1 MKLSES
7 FEMYQ
12 NLYKS
17 GMNKAIQN
25 AMRIQEMGMNF
36 SKVIEGGIS
45 NVSQSAQ
52 IMKGFQTSY
61 QDNINGLAKALEDM
75 QNKQIKQLGSA
86 MQFWQSNMELIQND
100 FLYRYNSIMINS
112 MGNLTSEI
120 AALNINKLDI
130 SSLGSLRIDDFD
142 IELDNIKH
150 LEFDEELEKEIDLQE
165 IETIV
170 NSKIENVKV
179 SCKGQDCDMVFAINA
194 LTAELQKNNSQI
206 NAKDNPKETIRDNVV
221 SAILVEI
228 ILRLIYGFTVFVL
241 SFTSPYMPAVPNNN
255 YIVKTIKKEVRTID
269 IDNNFYNTFRIV
281 IKDGLEVR
289 RTSNLKSG
297 IKYYL
302 DFGDLVKIEHKNK
315 NWTKIRYTNVFTGEE
330 EIGWV
335 LTRYIKRLD

>member
-7 FEMYQ
+7 FEMHQ

-17 GMNKAIQN
+17 CMNKAIKN
-25 AMRIQEMGMNF
+25 AMRIQEMEMNF
-36 SKVIEGGIS
+36 SKVIEGSIS

-52 IMKGFQTSY
+52 IMKGFQNIY
-61 QDNINGLAKALEDM
+61 QDNINGIARALEDL
-75 QNKQIKQLGSA
+75 QNKQIKQLGSVI
-86 MQFWQSNMELIQND
+86 QSWQSGMKLMLND

-120 AALNINKLDI
+120 ALSNINKLDI
-130 SSLGSLRIDDFD
+130 NSLGSLRIDDFD

-179 SCKGQDCDMVFAINA
+179 SCKGQNCDMVFAINA

-206 NAKDNPKETIRDNVV
+206 NAKDNPKEAIKDNVV
-221 SAILVEI
+221 SAILAEI
-228 ILRLIYGFTVFVL
+228 ILRLIYGFIAFVL
-241 SFTSPYMPAVPNNN
+241 SFTNPCMPAVSNNN
-255 YIVKTIKKEVRTID
+255 YIIKTIKKEVRTMD
-269 IDNNFYNTFRIV
+269 IDNNFYNAFRIV
-281 IKDGLEVR
+281 AKDELEVR
-289 RTSNLKSG
+289 RTSNMKSG
-297 IKYYL
+297 VKYYL
-302 DFGDLVKIEHKNK
+302 DFGDLVKMEHKNK
-315 NWTKIRYTNVFTGEE
+315 NWTKVKYTNAFTEE
-330 EIGWV
+330 EEVGWV